1 MVTPSGEQ
9 VVLPR
14 LIAALNDHELPGGP
28 TPVLLE
34 LEQEHLRIRTEA
46 GTELGGHTRNVG
58 TIRRLLRVASSHVA
72 TIPPQLLWSQSQRIK
87 VLEVLRLIGEV
98 AEKHNY
104 PWFKEERP

>member
-1 MVTPSGEQ
+1 MTSSGEQ
-9 VVLPR
+9 VALRR
-14 LIAALNDHELPGGP
+14 LIAALNDRDLPGGP
-28 TPVLLE
+28 ISALLE
-34 LEQEHLRIRTEA
+34 LEQKHLRIRTET
-46 GTELGGHTRNVG
+46 GTELGGRALNVG
-58 TIRRLLRVASSHVA
+58 TIHRLLRVASSHVA